1 MSEPIADLSRSLDEA
16 AALILSSSY
25 VVVLAG
31 AGLSV
36 ESGIPPFRGPGGLWT
51 KYGEPT
57 NLSYHEFTKD
67 PKEWWEARF
76 RNEDRPG
83 DPTYELKVAVDQAR
97 PNPGHHALV
106 EMEAMG
112 LLKCVITQNVDNLHR
127 EAGSNSLL
135 EIHGNRTWLRCV
147 GCGVRQ
153 PRDGY
158 HFDSLPPIC
167 TQCGGVIKMD
177 TVMFGEPIPEDVL
190 LASREQAEACD
201 CMLLVGTSGT
211 VNPAARLPLVAKEL
225 GATLIEINPDETTLT
240 PSCHI
245 TLNGP
250 SGELLPLLLNRLK
263 NGGASEPGERA

>member
-1 MSEPIADLSRSLDEA
+1 MFELTPELARSLDEA
-16 AALILSSSY
+16 AALILRSKH
-25 VVVLAG
+25 VVALAG

-57 NLSYHEFTKD
+57 NLSYREFIRD
-67 PKEWWEARF
+67 PGEWWEARF

-112 LLKCVITQNVDNLHR
+112 LLKCVVTQNVDNLHR
-127 EAGSNSLL
+127 EAGSRSLL

-147 GCGVRQ
+147 GCGDRQ
-153 PRDGY
+153 PREGY
-158 HFDSLPPIC
+158 HFDSLPPLC
-167 TQCGGVIKMD
+167 AQCGGVIKMD

-190 LASREQAEACD
+190 LASREQAESSD

-225 GATLIEINPDETTLT
+225 GASLIEINPDETTLT
-240 PSCHI
+240 PWCDI
-245 TLNGP
+245 TLRGP
-250 SGELLPLLLNRLK
+250 SGELLPLLVKRLK
-263 NGGASEPGERA
+263 NGGAAKPAGRA